1 MDHLWTPWRFDYIN
15 NIGKS
20 DDGCVFCRILSEDRD
35 EDNYVVARGRN
46 LFIILNLFPYT
57 AGHLLIVANRHIPF
71 LSDATA
77 AELHE
82 FLELAQQCERAL
94 RTEYQ
99 PEGFNLGFNLGRS
112 AGAGVASHLH
122 MHVLPR
128 WSGDANFVSV
138 LAETRVLPESLPQTC
153 KRLRPHFTQPFQQ
166 SAPQGR

>member
-35 EDNYVVARGRN
+35 EDNFVVARGRN

-57 AGHLLIVANRHIPF
+57 SGHLLIVANRHIPF

-112 AGAGVASHLH
+112 AGAGVAGHLH